1 MVGDRDPRRCQR
13 RAAATAAPSGRAMTR
28 PRRLHS
34 GPHRMVMTRP
44 ARRPESLDVVCRK
57 GGQARLRA
65 LHRVTQ
71 PDRYVEHCEEEV
83 GPLPVPAER

>member
-1 MVGDRDPRRCQR
+1 
-13 RAAATAAPSGRAMTR
+13 
-28 PRRLHS
+28 
-34 GPHRMVMTRP
+34 MVMTRP

-71 PDRYVEHCEEEV
+71 PDRYVEHCDEEV